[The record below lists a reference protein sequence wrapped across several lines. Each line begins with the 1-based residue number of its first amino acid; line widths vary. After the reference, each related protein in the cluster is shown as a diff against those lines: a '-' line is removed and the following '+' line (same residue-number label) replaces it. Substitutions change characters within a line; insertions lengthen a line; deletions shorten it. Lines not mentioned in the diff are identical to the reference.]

1 MRANID
7 KRRDADLQQLQAQVA
22 QLHDQ
27 LAALHQA
34 TSQSMVRVNP
44 ISQILFALNTR
55 FYTDTQMCSSQ
66 LSSAP
71 AADTVFA
78 DIISFILKWVHLH
91 SVHRLMWQL
100 RHQLQCP
107 NPEKLLALNISRRR
121 SDVNWYS
128 FLILKIPTLADA
140 KASDRKPF
148 GQRRHTSKAFQIH
161 NSGSKAAEFSSILH
175 CNWAISIFSFLFTV
189 IWAWRRLVIAV
200 TSSLC
205 IS

>member
-66 LSSAP
+66 LSSAAA

-78 DIISFILKWVHLH
+78 DISHLIYFKMSSPPLGVQIDVATEASVAVSKPESFWHWI
-91 SVHRLMWQL
+91 
-100 RHQLQCP
+100 
-107 NPEKLLALNISRRR
+107 
-121 SDVNWYS
+121 
-128 FLILKIPTLADA
+128 
-140 KASDRKPF
+140 
-148 GQRRHTSKAFQIH
+148 
-161 NSGSKAAEFSSILH
+161 
-175 CNWAISIFSFLFTV
+175 
-189 IWAWRRLVIAV
+189 
-200 TSSLC
+200 
-205 IS
+205 

>member
-34 TSQSMVRVNP
+34 TSQSMVRINP
-44 ISQILFALNTR
+44 ISPFFFFALNTR

-148 GQRRHTSKAFQIH
+148 GQRRHTSKRSKHTTPGAKRQSFQVFYI
-161 NSGSKAAEFSSILH
+161 
-175 CNWAISIFSFLFTV
+175 
-189 IWAWRRLVIAV
+189 V
-200 TSSLC
+200 TER
-205 IS
+205 